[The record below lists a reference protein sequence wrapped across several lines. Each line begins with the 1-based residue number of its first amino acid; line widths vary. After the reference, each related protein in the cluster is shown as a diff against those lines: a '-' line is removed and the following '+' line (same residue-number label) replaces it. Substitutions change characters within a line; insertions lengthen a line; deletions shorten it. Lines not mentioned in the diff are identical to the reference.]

1 MNNKITELYYL
12 ESIDWEEF
20 NETMEEKFIFSW
32 KNWWFYFSEKV
43 HNDCEKIE
51 NVELVEWNFNKKD
64 PIWIDYDNSLDL
76 NLIYS
81 KNG

>member
-1 MNNKITELYYL
+1 MNNKFTELYYL
-12 ESIDWEEF
+12 ENIDSEDF
-20 NETMEEKFIFSW
+20 NENMQEKFIFSW
-32 KNWWFYFSEKV
+32 KNWWFYFSENIHK
-43 HNDCEKIE
+43 DCEKIE
-51 NVELVEWNFNKKD
+51 NVELVKWNFNKKD